1 MPAEETRAER
11 KGPTPW
17 LIKRLFPTVSYAPHE
32 QIGRDRREAEA
43 AIRNIPGVR
52 GMGEG
57 QDALGDP
64 AWIVYVTDASVG
76 SNLPRKVGG
85 RNVVA
90 EVTGEIDIQPA

>member
-1 MPAEETRAER
+1 MADKAPFSDS
-11 KGPTPW
+11 GP
-17 LIKRLFPTVSYAPHE
+17 VSYAPHE
-32 QIGRDRREAEA
+32 QIGGDRREAEA
-43 AIRNIPGVR
+43 ALRNIPGVR
-52 GMGEG
+52 GIGEG

-76 SNLPRKVGG
+76 RNLPRNVGG